1 MAAAAVADLLVHAA
15 ASAHPTAPAM
25 AATAVLR
32 VVQRYPGEDSFSR
45 QWRSWAA
52 EEALEE
58 PDTQIRTYALALSVS
73 FGRFPAPVTPPK
85 GQRSLYLSPMTVA
98 CGDPRP
104 SDLLG
109 HGVSASVR

>member
-58 PDTQIRTYALALSVS
+58 PDTPIRKLALSVS
-73 FGRFPAPVTPPK
+73 FGRFPSPVIPPK

-109 HGVSASVR
+109 VSASVR